1 MAQRRREWEMA
12 GMKRDV
18 EAEELTSQLVRIEST
33 DPGAYEGAI
42 ERSVHGWMLEARNCA
57 GTLAGTI

>member
-1 MAQRRREWEMA
+1 
-12 GMKRDV
+12 MKRDV

-57 GTLAGTI
+57 GTLAGTISIE